1 METWILITIGAAF
14 VQNIRSSLQKH
25 LRGQMGTAGA
35 TFVRF
40 GFGIPFALLFLA
52 VSLYATG
59 SRLPEIPAIFFG
71 WIVVAALAQIFAQ
84 VLLIVLFTMRNF
96 AVGSAYIRVEPVI
109 AAAFGFIL
117 LAEAPTIP
125 VVLAVVISVVGVL
138 LITMA
143 HSHVGIWSLA
153 AAIRKR
159 EAQIGLASAALFG
172 LAAVGFRGAS
182 LSLGGPNFLVQ
193 GGVTLCV
200 AITFQAVILAVWMG
214 IKDPGE
220 FGRIALKWKT
230 SAMVGF
236 VGALASFGWF
246 TAMTLE
252 QAAAVKAVA
261 QIEMLFA
268 FATTSYVFKEL
279 MNKREVIGCLL
290 IVCGV
295 LVLVVAR

>member
-1 METWILITIGAAF
+1 MEIWILITIAAAF

-25 LRGQMGTAGA
+25 LRGQMGTAGV

-40 GFGIPFALLFLA
+40 GFGVPFAFIFLA
-52 VSLYATG
+52 IAITATG
-59 SRLPEIPAIFFG
+59 TEVPVLHGVFFG
-71 WIVVAALAQIFAQ
+71 WIIVAALAQIFGQ
-84 VLLIVLFTMRNF
+84 VLLIMLFAMRNF
-96 AVGSAYIRVEPVI
+96 AVGSAYIRVEPVL
-109 AAAFGFIL
+109 AAAFGFAL
-117 LAEAPTIP
+117 LLETPTLPLIIA
-125 VVLAVVISVVGVL
+125 VAVSVLGVL

-143 HSHVGIWSLA
+143 HVKAGIWSLA
-153 AAIRKR
+153 TAVTKR
-159 EAQIGLASAALFG
+159 EAQIGLASAAMFG
-172 LAAVGFRGAS
+172 LAAVSFRGAS

-200 AITFQAVILAVWMG
+200 AITLQALIMALWIA
-214 IKDPGE
+214 IKDPAD
-220 FGRIALKWKT
+220 FKRIAVKWKT

-236 VGALASFGWF
+236 VGALASFGWY

-268 FATTSYVFKEL
+268 FATSYFVFKEQ
-279 MNKREVIGCLL
+279 MNRREITGCLL

-295 LVLVVAR
+295 LVLALTR